1 MPFTEGSVA
10 SRDEAMIRRVAERE
24 GRRIRRQRQREIRGL
39 NLSHMEGMSSD
50 DEQTEVQQIADINSR
65 GKFFIIL

>member
-1 MPFTEGSVA
+1 MFCMLFTEGSVA

-65 GKFFIIL
+65 GKK